1 MGEEGGRC
9 GWGIFSEFGEFAW
22 DDGDE
27 GTDGGLVEES
37 DDIAGAHADTAPADG
52 GAEFRFFGGAVDVN
66 ASGFGVA
73 ILGVEAIEP
82 DDSGDDGVATGGI
95 DGEDFVG
102 GDAMFDDRAA
112 GEIVADFVA
121 DFEIAEGSFVA
132 ADGVAEAEF

>member
-1 MGEEGGRC
+1 M
-9 GWGIFSEFGEFAW
+9 
-22 DDGDE
+22 
-27 GTDGGLVEES
+27 
-37 DDIAGAHADTAPADG
+37 
-52 GAEFRFFGGAVDVN
+52 DVN

-102 GDAMFDDRAA
+102 GDAMFDDRTA

>member
-1 MGEEGGRC
+1 M
-9 GWGIFSEFGEFAW
+9 
-22 DDGDE
+22 
-27 GTDGGLVEES
+27 
-37 DDIAGAHADTAPADG
+37 
-52 GAEFRFFGGAVDVN
+52 DVN

-121 DFEIAEGSFVA
+121 DFEITEGSFVA